1 MAVTCREM
9 LKQLRDPRSHQLRVS
24 TASFC
29 AATPALLAL
38 GTGDCRQLS
47 LDRLRSLRLDVLEE
61 SGHLPQRLADRL
73 LSCLGRT
80 LKAAK
85 CNGALP
91 LQELSLRL
99 ASFANNA
106 EPLRPSSEARSALM
120 EGLESL
126 PLRRL
131 QLSFLPLRQKDVSEK
146 VEDAGGGRCLTF
158 TSMLRGLGR
167 LEHLVLTHNGM
178 FGDVAM
184 ELAKAL
190 QQLHLRTA
198 DFSRNRISVEAQS
211 NHDLVPA
218 VIKVDFAGP
227 GSRRRMH
234 PDILESQGLLHAA
247 AASKL
252 EDAFQSVL
260 TGLSKKYGFATQ
272 LAWKSATEDFTVSAG
287 RDPVTGRAVT
297 ENDTFAFGSG
307 TKPYT
312 AVLVLKLVA
321 EGKVELDKPAATY
334 VDGVLQRLNGT
345 SMVGLF
351 GQQASQVTVGHLL
364 RMQSGLNDFDVP
376 DFDKAL
382 LQHGDTLHS
391 PMEFLHGAAKQSP
404 VFLCDPGA
412 CTSYTST
419 NYILAGFV
427 ALGASGG
434 TDWSALDQSQ
444 IFPKSAGGKYQQ
456 CTFADKGQLNS
467 SLTIAGASGG
477 FFRHTRV
484 SSQDASILGWTC
496 GNLVSPASAAAE
508 FFYDLLI
515 AKQIIPAK
523 MVDEMQDWRPLNVGW
538 AKGQIQY
545 GTGLMIQ
552 QTSWNAT
559 YPPVLGSW
567 GSYVGHG
574 GDTYGFLSESGV
586 LPQFN
591 ASFSAIANQDY
602 MGTFVKNLVVCSII
616 EVAAKVILDEEIYL
630 KCGIQPFP
638 TEVVV

>member
-1 MAVTCREM
+1 MDPAVKNRYPNQGLDLVEGTSRFSE
-9 LKQLRDPRSHQLRVS
+9 
-24 TASFC
+24 
-29 AATPALLAL
+29 LLAASVDNFGL
-38 GTGDCRQLS
+38 AGMLS
-47 LDRLRSLRLDVLEE
+47 VVMRPPFAAVL
-61 SGHLPQRLADRL
+61 
-73 LSCLGRT
+73 
-80 LKAAK
+80 
-85 CNGALP
+85 
-91 LQELSLRL
+91 
-99 ASFANNA
+99 F
-106 EPLRPSSEARSALM
+106 
-120 EGLESL
+120 
-126 PLRRL
+126 
-131 QLSFLPLRQKDVSEK
+131 
-146 VEDAGGGRCLTF
+146 
-158 TSMLRGLGR
+158 
-167 LEHLVLTHNGM
+167 
-178 FGDVAM
+178 
-184 ELAKAL
+184 
-190 QQLHLRTA
+190 
-198 DFSRNRISVEAQS
+198 
-211 NHDLVPA
+211 
-218 VIKVDFAGP
+218 
-227 GSRRRMH
+227 
-234 PDILESQGLLHAA
+234 GLLHAA

-404 VFLCDPGA
+404 VFVCDPGA

-456 CTFADKGQLNS
+456 CTFADKGQLNN

-523 MVDEMQDWRPLNVGW
+523 MVDAMQDWRPLNVGW